1 MNLALRDIRHNLGRF
16 LLTCVGLSL
25 LLGIV
30 LSMVGIYRGLV
41 AEALTLSRVAG
52 AQVWVVEEGT
62 RGPFAEASR
71 LPGDTRQGIAAMW
84 GVEAAGSVAYQ
95 AVEATVRGQKVRLQ
109 VVGSEFDRPG
119 APPPVVEGR
128 PITHSR
134 YEALTDRRAGIP
146 LGERIALGRD
156 AFMIVGL
163 TENVVASGGD
173 PVVFVTL
180 RDAQKLQFELAP
192 PAARRDIARRG
203 AAASETNTVNAVL
216 VRLQDRVAPEAFARE
231 VVRWKH
237 LSAITQAEQETVLSR
252 SVVERARRQ
261 IGLFTGL
268 LLVVSTVIIALII
281 YTLTLDK
288 KKSIATLKLIGAP
301 DRRIVGLI
309 VQQALAM
316 GFLGFIA
323 GAALI
328 YAFQDVF
335 PRRLVLEAAD
345 AGALLAIVT
354 LVCLVASGIGV
365 RMALRIDPATAL
377 AG

>member
-1 MNLALRDIRHNLGRF
+1 
-16 LLTCVGLSL
+16 
-25 LLGIV
+25 
-30 LSMVGIYRGLV
+30 MVGIYRGLV

-52 AQVWVVEEGT
+52 AQVWIVEEGT

-71 LPGDTRQGIAAMW
+71 MPGDTRQGIAAMW
-84 GVEAAGSVAYQ
+84 GVEAAGSIAYQ

-128 PITHSR
+128 SITHSR
-134 YEALTDRRAGIP
+134 YEAVTDRRAGIP
-146 LGERIALGRD
+146 LGERIALGRNE
-156 AFMIVGL
+156 FMIVGL

-192 PAARRDIARRG
+192 PAARRETARRG
-203 AAASETNTVNAVL
+203 AATSDTNTVNAVL
-216 VRLQDRVAPEAFARE
+216 VRMQDGVAPETFARE

-237 LSAITQAEQETVLSR
+237 LSALTQAEQETVLSR
-252 SVVERARRQ
+252 SLVERARRQ

-301 DRRIVGLI
+301 DRRIIGLI

-316 GFLGFIA
+316 GLLGFFA

-328 YAFQDVF
+328 HVFQDLF
-335 PRRLVLEAAD
+335 PRRVVLEVTD

-354 LVCLVASGIGV
+354 LVCLVASGLGV

>member
-30 LSMVGIYRGLV
+30 MSMVGIYRGLV

-52 AQVWVVEEGT
+52 AQVWIVEEGT

-84 GVEAAGSVAYQ
+84 GVEAAGSIAYQ

-156 AFMIVGL
+156 EFMIVGL

-192 PAARRDIARRG
+192 PAARRETARRG
-203 AAASETNTVNAVL
+203 AATSDTNTVNAVL
-216 VRLQDRVAPEAFARE
+216 VRLQDGVAPETFARE

-237 LSAITQAEQETVLSR
+237 LVSPHPGRAGDGAQPFGG
-252 SVVERARRQ
+252 RARAPANRP
-261 IGLFTGL
+261 L
-268 LLVVSTVIIALII
+268 
-281 YTLTLDK
+281 Y
-288 KKSIATLKLIGAP
+288 GAP
-301 DRRIVGLI
+301 ARRVDGDHRPHHLH
-309 VQQALAM
+309 
-316 GFLGFIA
+316 
-323 GAALI
+323 
-328 YAFQDVF
+328 
-335 PRRLVLEAAD
+335 AD
-345 AGALLAIVT
+345 A
-354 LVCLVASGIGV
+354 
-365 RMALRIDPATAL
+365 R
-377 AG
+377 